1 MAPDNQVTSENT
13 AREASQPL
21 VDLNYATTEELEKLS
36 GIGSAL
42 AGRIVEYRE
51 TVHLFEEPI
60 EVAAVPGISE
70 RMYRDLAD
78 RLMVTKPSAVE
89 AEADEAADEAA
100 DETGDEERGA
110 SEPSVEKEY
119 PMEEP
124 PGETEAEHEDESL
137 PSEPSSLSR
146 EETAPGKEAQDE
158 SSPIFS
164 SERGLF
170 PRSASWTWLWSA
182 LLGGLLGM
190 VFALVVLVGIN
201 GSLVIGNSPAVR
213 EMRGQMDGLAADIDS
228 LEGQADGLRRRLDSL
243 EGLTARIEQV
253 ESAVDDLHAET
264 DQLGGQVE
272 TLEEELTAVSGD
284 LAAVQAQ
291 AERFDTFLV
300 RLQALLDDLFGAADS
315 SVPAPSSTSTP
326 VLTPTLAFTPT
337 LPARE

>member
-1 MAPDNQVTSENT
+1 MVPDNQVTSENT
-13 AREASQPL
+13 AKEASQPR

-70 RMYRDLAD
+70 HMYRDLAD

-89 AEADEAADEAA
+89 AEADEAADE
-100 DETGDEERGA
+100 TGDEERGA
-110 SEPSVEKEY
+110 SEPAVEKESS
-119 PMEEP
+119 MEEP

-146 EETAPGKEAQDE
+146 EETAPGKETRDE
-158 SSPIFS
+158 SSPTFS

-272 TLEEELTAVSGD
+272 TLEENLTAVSGD

-300 RLQALLDDLFGAADS
+300 RLQVLLDDLFGAADS
-315 SVPAPSSTSTP
+315 SVPTPSSTSTP

-337 LPARE
+337 PPARE